1 MPMLSLEP
9 ATSEMSRLLGRVLD
23 EMLGWPT
30 PNPGYSLGDLIDHV
44 GRLALAFTDAATKNV
59 DPLSGPTPVGDAEHL
74 GPDWRTRIPRDLAA
88 LAAAWQDPSAW
99 TGQTRA
105 GGVDLP
111 GEVAAVVA
119 MNELVVHGWDVAV
132 ASGQRLSPDPAIL
145 AAVHGYLVQTRAG
158 HPGATGGFGPT
169 VAVPADRPL
178 LDQVIGLA
186 GRDPGWRPPA
196 SAAADPGR

>member
-9 ATSEMSRLLGRVLD
+9 ATSEMSQLLRRVVD
-23 EMLGWPT
+23 EMLGWAT

-44 GRLALAFTDAATKNV
+44 GGLALAFAAAATKDV
-59 DPLSGPTPVGDAEHL
+59 DPASGPAPLGDAAHL
-74 GPDWRTRIPRDLAA
+74 SADWRTRIPRDLAA

-119 MNELVVHGWDVAV
+119 LNELVVHGWDVAV
-132 ASGQRLSPDPAIL
+132 ASGQRLNPDPAIL
-145 AAVHGYLVQTRAG
+145 ATVHGYLVQTRAG